1 MNTPQIYAE
10 HGFDLHFL
18 NKYASLM
25 AAGNGYIGIR
35 ASHEEDYSEQVRGMF
50 IAGLFHRTTPSDT
63 NELVNLPDIVGMRI
77 EIEGEIFSLQG
88 GERLEYQRELHLANG
103 ELCRNLIWRSATG
116 KRYRITSTR
125 RLAAKPLQLHLARL
139 TITPLD
145 GAAKVKVTTGI
156 DASLTNSGRQHL
168 QELSVRVF
176 DQQYLQGHYRTLDGS
191 NEVIIGCCCRVPE
204 QAKSSFV
211 AKNRRLMQNIEAHV
225 DSGSSFTLEK
235 TSWITSSLEADFCPE
250 SAAKSALADLASHAE
265 LGWDALALDSD
276 RQWQAYWLQRRVLVE
291 SQSDQ
296 DQVALDFALYHLKA
310 MTPAHDERCSI
321 AAKGLSGEGYKGHVF
336 WDTEIFL
343 LPLHLFT
350 EPGIA
355 RQLLRYRYLNLEQA
369 RAKAS
374 RNGYEGAL
382 FPWESAFSGE
392 EETPEYAAIN
402 IRTGL
407 RQKVASALAEHHI
420 VADIAFAVVGYY
432 QATGDREFM
441 SHEGIALLQ
450 ATAEFW
456 MSRAVEVEG
465 RLEIHDVIGPD
476 EYTEHINN
484 NAYTNYLAH
493 YNVRQALEMLAA
505 FDKRNGGFE
514 AQAGDFLKRLYLP
527 IPTAEG
533 VIPQDDSFLGKPTI
547 DLGKYKASQG
557 SQSILLDYARAEVNE
572 MQILKQADV
581 IMLLFL
587 LPELFGAQTESA
599 NLDYYEPR
607 TIHDSSLSK
616 AIHAIIASRCQRP
629 DLAYHLYQEACLID
643 LGPEAHSSDE
653 GIHAAA
659 LGAIWLGAL
668 FGFAGLSYMAGEL
681 HLKPNLPAGW
691 QKLSFPLMW
700 RGQSLHITITGQEI
714 QVTAATGCELTLFVE
729 GEAYRI
735 TGSQTI
741 RLH

>member
-63 NELVNLPDIVGMRI
+63 NELANLPDIVGMRI

-88 GERLEYQRELHLANG
+88 GERLEYQRELHLTNG

-176 DQQYLQGHYRTLDGS
+176 DQQYLQGHYCTLDGS

-250 SAAKSALADLASHAE
+250 SAAKSALADLASHAA

-276 RQWQAYWLQRRVLVE
+276 QQWRAYWLQRRVLVE

-343 LPLHLFT
+343 LPLHLFA

-369 RAKAS
+369 RAKA
-374 RNGYEGAL
+374 RRHGYEGAL

-441 SHEGIALLQ
+441 SHEGVALLQ

-493 YNVRQALEMLAA
+493 YNVRQAVEMMAT
-505 FDKRNGGFE
+505 FDKRDGGFE
-514 AQAGDFLKRLYLP
+514 EQAGDFLKRLYLP
-527 IPTAEG
+527 VPTAEG

-668 FGFAGLSYMAGEL
+668 FGFAGLSYMAGDL

-691 QKLSFPLMW
+691 QKLSFPLVW